1 MGDAPCRGGG
11 DVDDGAWT
19 DIPSC
24 ARRQGEQV
32 YGNARRGT
40 VFSHRT
46 E

>member
-1 MGDAPCRGGG
+1 MGDAPCHSGG
-11 DVDDGAWT
+11 DVEDGTWT

-24 ARRQGEQV
+24 ARLQGEQF
-32 YGNARRGT
+32 YGEARRGA

>member
-11 DVDDGAWT
+11 DVDDGTWT

-24 ARRQGEQV
+24 ARRQGEEF
-32 YGNARRGT
+32 YGEARRGA